1 MSYEYPVD
9 VKGLW
14 SKLAD
19 QYARSGQSFR
29 AIPAYGG
36 ARFPCLADQAKVTA
50 HQHQLEQYV
59 QAAKDFPVAF
69 ERRVVSAKYQGGVVE
84 VPVHILSETGATKD
98 TPVLVVTGGVDTF
111 KMDLHQMWV
120 TYVLGA
126 HVRVVAADIPGTG
139 EHRRSAVRHARHHRQ
154 RVRVHRGP
162 QRPAAD
168 RGHRQVHA

>member
-19 QYARSGQSFR
+19 QCARSGQSFR
-29 AIPAYGG
+29 AMLAYGG

-69 ERRVVSAKYQGGVVE
+69 ERRVVSANIRAG
-84 VPVHILSETGATKD
+84 SS
-98 TPVLVVTGGVDTF
+98 
-111 KMDLHQMWV
+111 
-120 TYVLGA
+120 
-126 HVRVVAADIPGTG
+126 
-139 EHRRSAVRHARHHRQ
+139 RSRCTSSA
-154 RVRVHRGP
+154 
-162 QRPAAD
+162 RPAPP
-168 RGHRQVHA
+168 RTRRCSW